1 MEKRERC
8 TYTATNSDQLGWL
21 IMGISQCWHILVLD
35 SKLGELVD
43 DCRKLWEEKIET
55 VTQEDKVRIV
65 LFSEL
70 ASPSSAEVALAK
82 VSQKLALNGA
92 NIQ

>member
-1 MEKRERC
+1 
-8 TYTATNSDQLGWL
+8 
-21 IMGISQCWHILVLD
+21 MGISQRWHILVLD
-35 SKLGELVD
+35 SELRELVND
-43 DCRKLWEEKIET
+43 SCELWEEKIEA

-70 ASPSSAEVALAK
+70 ASPSSPEVVLAK
-82 VSQKLALNGA
+82 VSQKLAANGA